1 MGYSEKQKVW
11 NDTTGEVVRAL
22 LNLKNDA
29 GAFLWFSDVYTGEH
43 DTVGDIV
50 EAMLLFKI
58 KHLREL

>member
-1 MGYSEKQKVW
+1 MGYSEKQNVW
-11 NDTTGEVVRAL
+11 NGAIGTAVRAL
-22 LNLKNDA
+22 LNLKNDS
-29 GAFLWFSDVYTGEH
+29 GAFLWFYDVYTGKH